1 MNWGWSGL
9 HDGWFLASSDAWN
22 VSGSPYNMNI
32 RLMYNFT
39 KN

>member
-1 MNWGWSGL
+1 MNWGSGL